1 MSTFESDVAAQLGRR
16 TYTCD
21 QIAQLYAA
29 HRQGAYAGREIE
41 WVRQEIDI
49 FRAQREGRVLGG
61 VTVAGK

>member
-1 MSTFESDVAAQLGRR
+1 VGSAGSRHLRG
-16 TYTCD
+16 
-21 QIAQLYAA
+21 AA